1 MTPEV
6 FLAMASF
13 AFVMAFTP
21 GPNNVMLTASA
32 ANFGFVPSIPHM
44 LGVTLGF
51 VVLVAASGAGLGS
64 LLAAMPSAQTVLKV
78 LSVAYMLW
86 LAWKVANAGAADEGG
101 GMNTRPLTF
110 FQAAAFQWINPKGVV
125 IALGAITLFVSPAR
139 PIADLSILLTVFGV
153 ITMLSTIC
161 WSLFGVALRRLLRD
175 RRRARIFNVCMAL
188 LLIVSILPMVL

>member
-78 LSVAYMLW
+78 VSVAYMLW